1 MLLAGSHN
9 QPPSFAAWLARRL
22 RQTTNTDCTLMALSS
37 QDIARIAHLAR
48 LELTDAEAETMRDQL
63 NGFFSLVEQMQAVNT
78 EGVAPLKQPLEAIEA
93 VELRLREDVVTA
105 SDVRDASQLN
115 APAVQDGLF
124 LVPRVVE

>member
-1 MLLAGSHN
+1 
-9 QPPSFAAWLARRL
+9 
-22 RQTTNTDCTLMALSS
+22 MALST

-48 LELTDAEAETMRDQL
+48 LELTDAEASTMRDQL

-78 EGVAPLKQPLEAIEA
+78 DGVMPLNQPLEAIQP
-93 VELRLREDVVTA
+93 VQLRLREDAVSATN
-105 SDVRDASQLN
+105 VREAAQIN

>member
-1 MLLAGSHN
+1 
-9 QPPSFAAWLARRL
+9 
-22 RQTTNTDCTLMALSS
+22 MALSS

>member
-1 MLLAGSHN
+1 
-9 QPPSFAAWLARRL
+9 
-22 RQTTNTDCTLMALSS
+22 MALSS

-48 LELTDAEAETMRDQL
+48 LELTDAEAETMREQL
-63 NGFFSLVEQMQAVNT
+63 NGFFSLVKQMQAVNT
-78 EGVAPLKQPLEAIEA
+78 EGVAPLKQPLEAIET
-93 VELRLREDVVTA
+93 VELRLREDIVTA